1 MITEGTRDLGLEG
14 MAASEDSIL
23 RSAALRSCNGRSPIE
38 ALQA

>member
-23 RSAALRSCNGRSPIE
+23 RRAALRSSNGRSPIE